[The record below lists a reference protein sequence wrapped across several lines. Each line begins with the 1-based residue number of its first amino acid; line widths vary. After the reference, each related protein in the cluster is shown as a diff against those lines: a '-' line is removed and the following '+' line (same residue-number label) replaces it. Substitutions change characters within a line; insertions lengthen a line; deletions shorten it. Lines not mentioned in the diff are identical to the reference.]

1 MKNLAAS
8 LLVLLITVA
17 FANAQTKEEKKFAS
31 FNRIQL
37 RSGSKVYLRQG
48 STQKVEIEGD
58 REDIE
63 DLDPRVEGGKFIIGR
78 DGWNNNWG
86 FSNREERVTFYITI
100 PNIEGLNVS
109 GSGELIGETKMTTR
123 DLDLSV
129 SGSGSLLLEADA
141 SGDLAAN
148 VSGSGHIEF
157 KGKCRDFD
165 SHVSGSGKIKLDV
178 EIAERAAFGLSGS
191 GKVLARGSAK
201 EVKAT
206 ISGSGEVLA
215 ADLVTDKCDVR
226 ISGSGDVEINVNKE
240 LDATISGSGSV
251 SYKGNPA
258 QVNSHSSGSGSV
270 RKF

>member
-8 LLVLLITVA
+8 LLVLLISVA
-17 FANAQTKEEKKFAS
+17 FASAQTKEEKKFSS
-31 FNRIQL
+31 FSRIQL
-37 RSGSKVYLRQG
+37 RSGSKVFLRQG
-48 STQKVEIEGD
+48 STQKVEIEGN

-63 DLDPRVEGGKFIIGR
+63 DLDPRVEGDKFIIGR

-86 FSNREERVTFYITI
+86 FSTREDRVVFYITV
-100 PNIEGLNVS
+100 PNIESLNVS
-109 GSGELIGETKMTTR
+109 GSGDLVAETKFTTR

-141 SGDLAAN
+141 SGDLGAN
-148 VSGSGHIEF
+148 VSGSGRIEF

-165 SHVSGSGKIKLDV
+165 SHVSGSGKIKLDI
-178 EIAERAAFGLSGS
+178 EIAERAVFGLSGS
-191 GKVLARGSAK
+191 GKVEAKGSAK

-215 ADLVTDKCDVR
+215 ANMITDKCDVR

-240 LDATISGSGSV
+240 LDANISGSGTV

-258 QVNSHSSGSGSV
+258 HVNSHSSGSGSV